1 MAKKLPPIP
10 AKRYFRIGEAST
22 LCGVKDYVLRYWEK
36 EFSQIRPKKI
46 VGHRYYQARDIEML
60 RQIRDLL
67 HVKGLTVAGAKKYL
81 EAQASQPAEV
91 PETKV
96 ITQQPQLSVVVDD
109 VLIRTAISE
118 LEEIKDFLRN

>member
-46 VGHRYYQARDIEML
+46 GGHRYYQARDIEML

-67 HVKGLTVAGAKKYL
+67 HIKGLTVAGAKSIWKL
-81 EAQASQPAEV
+81 RLHSQLKCPRQ
-91 PETKV
+91 K
-96 ITQQPQLSVVVDD
+96 
-109 VLIRTAISE
+109 
-118 LEEIKDFLRN
+118 